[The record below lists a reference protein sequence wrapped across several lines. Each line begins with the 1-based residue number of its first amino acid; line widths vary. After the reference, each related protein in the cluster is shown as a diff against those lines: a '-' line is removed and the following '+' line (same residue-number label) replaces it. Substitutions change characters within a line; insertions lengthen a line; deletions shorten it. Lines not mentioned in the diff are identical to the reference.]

1 MRSKS
6 SESEFS
12 EFENGVVSQCAGSE
26 KKWVSGDLNPAHIST
41 GYIQFQNLT
50 MRISMRRF
58 TRLTNAFSKKME
70 NHIYVQALHFVHYNF
85 CRIRKTLR
93 VTPAMEAK
101 LTKKPMTIEDIITYA
116 YAYEIEKE
124 NRIAQRKIRGCK

>member
-1 MRSKS
+1 M
-6 SESEFS
+6 ES
-12 EFENGVVSQCAGSE
+12 
-26 KKWVSGDLNPAHIST
+26 
-41 GYIQFQNLT
+41 
-50 MRISMRRF
+50 
-58 TRLTNAFSKKME
+58 
-70 NHIYVQALHFVHYNF
+70 HIYLQALHFVHYNF

-93 VTPAMEAK
+93 VTPTMEAK